1 MPARGKVVKIVSPF
15 IILFVSVAIF
25 VGLFQSRPTKP
36 EVSKKETV
44 WRVAVTPVDPRP
56 RRPILPLYGRIE
68 TPRSSKLRAAITADV
83 QEVKVEE
90 GELVGRGQ
98 LLVQLDEQEVK
109 LEWLQRQ
116 ADLKEIEAFIA
127 SEKVR
132 HAHDLKALKHEKSL
146 LALSRRA
153 VERAETLEQR
163 KLTPRSVLDEAR
175 QAAGRQALELNNRL
189 LAIDD
194 HQARLAQ
201 LKARQLRAQALLDQ
215 AKLDLERTRITSP
228 YTGRIASVAIATGD
242 RVQAGDE
249 LLQIYDTDALEVR
262 AQIPSSYAGQIRK
275 ALAQNVPLR
284 AAAKVDGSG
293 LLFSLDR
300 LAGRVEKGSGGVD
313 ALLKLEKPE
322 HAALPLGNF
331 VELRLQL
338 PLAEDVVTLPFEAI
352 YGLDRVYKLVAG
364 RMQAV
369 AVERVGEYPDKEG
382 QIQVLVKSPQLQE
395 NDQVITTQ
403 LPNAMEGLR
412 VEVVADS

>member
-1 MPARGKVVKIVSPF
+1 MPARGKVVKIASPF
-15 IILFVSVAIF
+15 IILLVAVAIF
-25 VGLFQSRPTKP
+25 AGLFQSRPTKP
-36 EVSKKETV
+36 AVSKKETV
-44 WRVAVTPVDPRP
+44 WRVAVTQVDPRP
-56 RRPILPLYGRIE
+56 RRPMLPLYGRIE

-90 GELVGRGQ
+90 GDLVRRGQ

-109 LEWLQRQ
+109 LEWMQRQ

-132 HAHDLKALKHEKSL
+132 HTHDLKALKHEKSL

-153 VERAETLEQR
+153 VERAEILEQR
-163 KLTPRSVLDEAR
+163 KLTPRSVLDEAQ

-228 YTGRIASVAIATGD
+228 YTGRIASVAIAAGD
-242 RVQAGDE
+242 RVQSGDE
-249 LLQIYDTDALEVR
+249 LLEIYDTDALEVR

-284 AAAKVDGSG
+284 AAAKVDGSA

-300 LAGRVEKGSGGVD
+300 LAGRVERGSGGVD
-313 ALLKLEKPE
+313 ALLKLKKPE

-338 PLAEDVVTLPFEAI
+338 PLAEDVVMLPFEAI
-352 YGLDRVYKLVAG
+352 YGLDRVYKLVGG

-369 AVERVGEYPDKEG
+369 AVERIGEYPDKEG
-382 QIQVLVKSPQLQE
+382 QIQVLVKSPQLGE